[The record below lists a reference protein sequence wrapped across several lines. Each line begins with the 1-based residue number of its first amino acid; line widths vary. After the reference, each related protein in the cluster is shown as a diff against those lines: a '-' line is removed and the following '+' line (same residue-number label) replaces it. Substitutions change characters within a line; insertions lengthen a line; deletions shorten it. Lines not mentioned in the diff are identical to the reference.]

1 MAHSLSVAGPQREAV
16 FESASS
22 GTKFTI
28 QSSASGIWQTAESK
42 SEVQKLRVDYVVG
55 SGSHAFGYL
64 AQVGNHLLQSP
75 LSFYS
80 IRNSWDLAPGYED
93 SSKPDFSRPV
103 TPECLS
109 CHAGKARPI
118 ADTLNSY
125 RSPPFEQTEIGC
137 DRCHGPADAHLR
149 NPAPGSIIN
158 PSKLQPAAR
167 DSICEQCHLA
177 GEVRI
182 PNPGK
187 TLVDF
192 QPGKKL
198 EDAYTVYVAGHDP
211 EKTVKVISQSE
222 QLALSRCA
230 RSSAGRLWCGTCH
243 NPHETPVRPAE
254 YFRERCLSCHA
265 KTLPAEHAART
276 NDCISCH
283 MPRRPAKDGG
293 HTAFTD
299 HRISRHPE
307 AGEMAVAT
315 SELVA
320 WREPDPSLRQRN
332 LGMALVTLG
341 IQNGSSDQVVRGY
354 KVLNRSEKEFPND
367 PATLTALGSI
377 LLTAKEPA
385 EAQKRF
391 EHALQERPDYAPYEV
406 NLAASMMA
414 LGNIAGATLHL
425 QRALDLDPLLIQG
438 VQLLDQLYRQ
448 GGQADK
454 SEKLL
459 SDYRHAM
466 GITLNSGK

>member
-1 MAHSLSVAGPQREAV
+1 
-16 FESASS
+16 
-22 GTKFTI
+22 
-28 QSSASGIWQTAESK
+28 
-42 SEVQKLRVDYVVG
+42 
-55 SGSHAFGYL
+55 
-64 AQVGNHLLQSP
+64 
-75 LSFYS
+75 
-80 IRNSWDLAPGYED
+80 
-93 SSKPDFSRPV
+93 
-103 TPECLS
+103 
-109 CHAGKARPI
+109 
-118 ADTLNSY
+118 
-125 RSPPFEQTEIGC
+125 
-137 DRCHGPADAHLR
+137 
-149 NPAPGSIIN
+149 
-158 PSKLQPAAR
+158 
-167 DSICEQCHLA
+167 
-177 GEVRI
+177 
-182 PNPGK
+182 
-187 TLVDF
+187 
-192 QPGKKL
+192 
-198 EDAYTVYVAGHDP
+198 
-211 EKTVKVISQSE
+211 
-222 QLALSRCA
+222 
-230 RSSAGRLWCGTCH
+230 
-243 NPHETPVRPAE
+243 
-254 YFRERCLSCHA
+254 
-265 KTLPAEHAART
+265 
-276 NDCISCH
+276 
-283 MPRRPAKDGG
+283 
-293 HTAFTD
+293 
-299 HRISRHPE
+299 
-307 AGEMAVAT
+307 MAVAI

-466 GITLNSGK
+466 GITVNSGK